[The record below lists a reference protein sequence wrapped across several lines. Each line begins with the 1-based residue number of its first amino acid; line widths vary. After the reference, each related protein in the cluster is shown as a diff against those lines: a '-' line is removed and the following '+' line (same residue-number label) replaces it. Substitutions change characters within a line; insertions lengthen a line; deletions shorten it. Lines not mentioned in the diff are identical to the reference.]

1 VTAKDL
7 ELTCGIRSVL
17 TRHSIDLTKTNFFA
31 RRGHVHMSGEVAL
44 IGPSRPP
51 EQTVDTL
58 KAFESELRRLQE
70 VRTVTFEFTN
80 WIRDEL
86 GGWICLEDDSPAS
99 ECEET
104 TGGENHELSGLDPA
118 DG

>member
-1 VTAKDL
+1 MTARDL

-17 TRHSIDLTKTNFFA
+17 TRHSLDLTKTNFFA

-44 IGPSRPP
+44 IGAGRLP
-51 EQTVDTL
+51 EQTADTL

-80 WIRDEL
+80 WVRDDL
-86 GGWICLEDDSPAS
+86 GAWICLEDDSPSS
-99 ECEET
+99 ECET
-104 TGGENHELSGLDPA
+104 TMGGENQAVSDLSAG